1 MVIRHFFEGII
12 LSYKQNQSLI
22 LQNNNVEAVTSVPC
36 FLLFLSNCLLI
47 TNKKVILETPPN

>member
-12 LSYKQNQSLI
+12 LYKQNQSLS
-22 LQNNNVEAVTSVPC
+22 LQNNNVEAVTSVPR

-47 TNKKVILETPPN
+47 TNKTVILETPPN